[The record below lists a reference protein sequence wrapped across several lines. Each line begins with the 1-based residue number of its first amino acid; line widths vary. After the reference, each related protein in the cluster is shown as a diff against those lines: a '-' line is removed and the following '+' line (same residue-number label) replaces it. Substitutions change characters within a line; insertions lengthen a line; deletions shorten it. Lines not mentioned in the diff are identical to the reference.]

1 MTRSEFRR
9 WWRVTYSVNAA
20 GESSGFSATRLPSAR
35 KIEPPSHH
43 ALRKY
48 LTSKN
53 QPFPV
58 NWQRL
63 IWSPGTAVASA
74 MIALLPTPQ
83 TGVEHKAPDLASWSI
98 RIQKSNPMRPQ
109 TSFIFDLDGT
119 LTDSV
124 YQNVA
129 AWKEALDAENIPLA
143 MWRIHRKIG
152 MSGGLML
159 KSLSRETGLNIS
171 EEQAERLSEK
181 HARAYE
187 RLQGQ
192 IIALPGAI
200 ELLETLDKENLKW
213 CIATSGGLDTATIN
227 LKALKLDINKINI
240 VNRDDVSYGK
250 PDPDL
255 FLAAAEK
262 IQAPIDECLVIG
274 DAIWDML
281 AARRCKA
288 TGVGLLSGG
297 YDIGE
302 LERAGALRV
311 YEDPL
316 DLLNHLDEIAS
327 RP

>member
-1 MTRSEFRR
+1 ME
-9 WWRVTYSVNAA
+9 Y
-20 GESSGFSATRLPSAR
+20 PM
-35 KIEPPSHH
+35 
-43 ALRKY
+43 
-48 LTSKN
+48 
-53 QPFPV
+53 
-58 NWQRL
+58 
-63 IWSPGTAVASA
+63 SP
-74 MIALLPTPQ
+74 
-83 TGVEHKAPDLASWSI
+83 
-98 RIQKSNPMRPQ
+98 R

-129 AWKEALDAENIPLA
+129 AWKQALDSEGIPLA

-159 KSLSRETGLNIS
+159 KSLSRETGMDIS
-171 EEQAERLSEK
+171 AEQADRLSEK
-181 HARAYE
+181 HGEAYRE
-187 RLQGQ
+187 LQGQ

-200 ELLETLDKENLKW
+200 ELLETLDRGDLKW
-213 CIATSGGLDTATIN
+213 CIATSGGSETASIN
-227 LKALKLDINKINI
+227 LKALGLELEE
-240 VNRDDVSYGK
+240 VNLITRDDVKYGK

-255 FLAAAEK
+255 FLAAAKRLEV
-262 IQAPIDECLVIG
+262 PIEECLVVG

-288 TGVGLLSGG
+288 TGIGLLSGG
-297 YDIGE
+297 YDISE

>member
-1 MTRSEFRR
+1 
-9 WWRVTYSVNAA
+9 
-20 GESSGFSATRLPSAR
+20 
-35 KIEPPSHH
+35 
-43 ALRKY
+43 
-48 LTSKN
+48 
-53 QPFPV
+53 
-58 NWQRL
+58 
-63 IWSPGTAVASA
+63 
-74 MIALLPTPQ
+74 
-83 TGVEHKAPDLASWSI
+83 
-98 RIQKSNPMRPQ
+98 MRPQ

-129 AWKEALDAENIPLA
+129 AWKEALDSEDIPLA

-159 KSLSRETGLNIS
+159 KSLSRETGLDIS
-171 EEQAERLSEK
+171 KEQAERLSEK

-192 IIALPGAI
+192 IIALPGAVK
-200 ELLETLDKENLKW
+200 LLETLTQEGLQW
-213 CIATSGGLDTATIN
+213 CIATSGGVDTATIN
-227 LKALKLDINKINI
+227 LKALGLEADKINI
-240 VNRDDVSYGK
+240 ITRDDVHYGK

-255 FLAAAEK
+255 FLAAAK
-262 IQAPIDECLVIG
+262 HMKVPIDECLVIG

-288 TGVGLLSGG
+288 TGIGLLSGG

-311 YEDPL
+311 YEDAQ
-316 DLLNHLDEIAS
+316 DLLEHMDEIAS

>member
-1 MTRSEFRR
+1 
-9 WWRVTYSVNAA
+9 
-20 GESSGFSATRLPSAR
+20 
-35 KIEPPSHH
+35 
-43 ALRKY
+43 
-48 LTSKN
+48 
-53 QPFPV
+53 
-58 NWQRL
+58 
-63 IWSPGTAVASA
+63 
-74 MIALLPTPQ
+74 
-83 TGVEHKAPDLASWSI
+83 
-98 RIQKSNPMRPQ
+98 MRPQ

-129 AWKEALDAENIPLA
+129 AWKEALDAEDIPLT

-159 KSLSRETGLNIS
+159 KSLSRETGLDIS
-171 EEQAERLSEK
+171 EDQAQRLSDR
-181 HARAYE
+181 HAEAYE

-192 IIALPGAI
+192 IIALPGAKA
-200 ELLETLDKENLKW
+200 LLQSLSNDKLKW
-213 CIATSGGLDTATIN
+213 CIATSGGMDTAKIN
-227 LKALKLDINKINI
+227 LKALGLEIGDVELIT
-240 VNRDDVSYGK
+240 RDDVNYGK

-255 FLAAAEK
+255 FLAAAKRMNVDIE
-262 IQAPIDECLVIG
+262 ECLVIG

-288 TGVGLLSGG
+288 TGIGLLSGG

-311 YEDPL
+311 YEDPQ
-316 DLLNHLDEIAS
+316 DLLDHLDEIAS

>member
-1 MTRSEFRR
+1 MRR
-9 WWRVTYSVNAA
+9 
-20 GESSGFSATRLPSAR
+20 
-35 KIEPPSHH
+35 
-43 ALRKY
+43 
-48 LTSKN
+48 
-53 QPFPV
+53 
-58 NWQRL
+58 
-63 IWSPGTAVASA
+63 
-74 MIALLPTPQ
+74 
-83 TGVEHKAPDLASWSI
+83 
-98 RIQKSNPMRPQ
+98 Q

-129 AWKEALDAENIPLA
+129 AWKEALDSENIHLA

-171 EEQAERLSEK
+171 TDQGHRLSEK
-181 HARAYE
+181 HAKAYD

-192 IIALPGAI
+192 IIALPGAVQ
-200 ELLETLDKENLKW
+200 LLDALSENSLKW
-213 CIATSGGLDTATIN
+213 CIASSGGSETVKIN
-227 LKALKLDINKINI
+227 LKALNLDFHKINVI
-240 VNRDDVSYGK
+240 TRDDVKYGK

-255 FLAAAEK
+255 FLAASGKMDVAIE
-262 IQAPIDECLVIG
+262 ECLVIG
-274 DAIWDML
+274 DAVWDML

-288 TGVGLLSGG
+288 TGIGLLSGG
-297 YDIGE
+297 YDISE

-316 DLLNHLDEIAS
+316 DLLNHLEEIAS

>member
-1 MTRSEFRR
+1 
-9 WWRVTYSVNAA
+9 
-20 GESSGFSATRLPSAR
+20 
-35 KIEPPSHH
+35 
-43 ALRKY
+43 
-48 LTSKN
+48 
-53 QPFPV
+53 
-58 NWQRL
+58 
-63 IWSPGTAVASA
+63 
-74 MIALLPTPQ
+74 
-83 TGVEHKAPDLASWSI
+83 
-98 RIQKSNPMRPQ
+98 MRPQ

-129 AWKEALDAENIPLA
+129 AWKVALDAEDIPLA

-159 KSLSRETGLNIS
+159 KTLSRETGLNIS
-171 EEQAERLSEK
+171 EEQAKRLSAK
-181 HARAYE
+181 HAEVYE
-187 RLQGQ
+187 ELQGQ
-192 IIALPGAI
+192 IIALPGAV
-200 ELLETLDKENLKW
+200 ELLQTLTKEKLKW
-213 CIATSGGLDTATIN
+213 CIATSGEMATAKIN
-227 LKALKLDINKINI
+227 LKVLGLDASDINLIT
-240 VNRDDVSYGK
+240 RDDVSYGK

-255 FLAAAEK
+255 FLAGAHK
-262 IQAPIDECLVIG
+262 LNVPIDECLVIG

-288 TGVGLLSGG
+288 TGIGLLSGG

-316 DLLNHLDEIAS
+316 DLLNHLDEVAS

>member
-1 MTRSEFRR
+1 
-9 WWRVTYSVNAA
+9 
-20 GESSGFSATRLPSAR
+20 
-35 KIEPPSHH
+35 
-43 ALRKY
+43 
-48 LTSKN
+48 
-53 QPFPV
+53 
-58 NWQRL
+58 
-63 IWSPGTAVASA
+63 
-74 MIALLPTPQ
+74 
-83 TGVEHKAPDLASWSI
+83 
-98 RIQKSNPMRPQ
+98 MRPQ

-129 AWKEALDAENIPLA
+129 AWKEALDSEDIALA

-159 KSLSRETGLNIS
+159 KSLSRETGLDINAK
-171 EEQAERLSEK
+171 QAERLSEK
-181 HARAYE
+181 HAQAYA

-192 IIALPGAI
+192 IIALPGATD
-200 ELLETLDKENLKW
+200 LLESLTDANIDW
-213 CIATSGGLDTATIN
+213 CIATSGGTDTARIN
-227 LKALKLDINKINI
+227 LKALGLDLDEIKII
-240 VNRDDVSYGK
+240 TRDDVKYGK

-255 FLAAAEK
+255 FLAAARRMDVAIE
-262 IQAPIDECLVIG
+262 ECLVIG
-274 DAIWDML
+274 DAVWDML

-288 TGVGLLSGG
+288 TGIGLLSGG

-316 DLLNHLDEIAS
+316 DLLNHLDEVAS